1 MHELAITQS
10 IMRIALK
17 TAQENGAKRIKTIRL
32 QLGDYSDVMPEYVEK
47 YFDLVSCDTI
57 ACGAHIEAY
66 RQRARIRCEACGEES
81 EVERGEAR
89 CPKCGA
95 ETIKMLSGTQCLVE
109 SIEVE

>member
-10 IMRIALK
+10 VMKIALK

-47 YFDLVSCDTI
+47 YFDLVSRDTI

-66 RQRARIRCEACGEES
+66 RVRARIRCEACGAENEI
-81 EVERGEAR
+81 ERGRGR
-89 CPKCGA
+89 CPICGSD
-95 ETIKMLSGTQCLVE
+95 TIKMLSGTQCLVE